1 MKRKDLKY
9 LIFILIFSS
18 FSCSQKSSDFNNDAD
33 PDSVIASEINSNK
46 IVMLG
51 ENPHINV
58 ILYQS
63 LIDVLN
69 KWVII
74 TKSNSTADNSL
85 TLILEMD
92 STDAHII
99 DTYIKTGNDS
109 LMKEF
114 ITPYSYYETFEF
126 YSKLRGFQTH
136 LDSIN
141 NSTKFKI
148 YFNIEGFE
156 KIGGELNLDTTWL
169 MENKRESELYFITER
184 DSSTANNI
192 IKYLDYHP
200 NTKVLMFYGA
210 AHLQNGLINKNFGFD
225 DFNEEEL
232 KGYYLSYYLKK
243 KYGEN
248 NVLTI
253 NQLSINPSELPNS
266 MLGFYKGKSMLVSP
280 DRVPEWY
287 KPDYYDL
294 FLFKPFEVM
303 QIHRF
308 SFAFSD
314 FVLKKLS
321 NIVSSCE
328 KFLPGYKAFIGYW
341 NTLSDIYFITGQK
354 YKNSNELSNWID
366 KTKKDDRFD
375 RLNSKEF
382 ELEMYKLYN
391 ESLSNPAAIE
401 ILNEFGFEEKDL
413 NQSSIDLIEWH
424 NKVWVN
430 AQLKIKYLNA
440 IGVNWIGYSAEKMKA
455 KKYLIEFS
463 GHDFD
468 EPEMYLQ
475 WYRKNILGVNY

>member
-1 MKRKDLKY
+1 MKLKDLKY
-9 LIFILIFSS
+9 FIFILILSS
-18 FSCSQKSSDFNNDAD
+18 FSCSHKSSDFNVDAD
-33 PDSVIASEINSNK
+33 PDSVIASEINSDK

-69 KWVII
+69 TWAII
-74 TKSNSTADNSL
+74 TKANSTVDNSL

-92 STDAHII
+92 SADAHII

-114 ITPYSYYETFEF
+114 ITPYSYYETLEF
-126 YSKLRGFQTH
+126 YSKLRGFQTQ

-156 KIGGELNLDTTWL
+156 EIGRKLNLDTTWL
-169 MENKRESELYFITER
+169 MKNKRESELYFIKER
-184 DSSTANNI
+184 DSITANNI
-192 IKYLDYHP
+192 IKYLYNQP

-210 AHLQNGLINKNFGFD
+210 GHLQYGLINKNYFD
-225 DFNEEEL
+225 DLNEEQT

-243 KYGEN
+243 KYGED
-248 NVLTI
+248 NVLTV
-253 NQLSINPSELPNS
+253 NQFTFEPSDLPNNL
-266 MLGFYKGKSMLVSP
+266 LGYYKGKSMLIVPNDVSEWN
-280 DRVPEWY
+280 RPEL
-287 KPDYYDL
+287 YDI
-294 FLFKPFEVM
+294 FVFKPFKVLK
-303 QIHRF
+303 IHRF
-308 SFAFSD
+308 SFVFSNV
-314 FVLKKLS
+314 VLGKLS
-321 NIVSSCE
+321 NAVTTFEI
-328 KFLPGYKAFIGYW
+328 FLPGYKASVGYW
-341 NTLSDIYFITGQK
+341 NSLSDIYFITGQK

-366 KTKKDDRFD
+366 KTKKDDRFE
-375 RLNSKEF
+375 RLDSKEF

-391 ESLSNPAAIE
+391 ESLSNPAAKD
-401 ILNEFGFEEKDL
+401 ILYEFGFEEKDL
-413 NQSSIDLIEWH
+413 NQSSIDSIEWN

-430 AQLKIKYLNA
+430 VQPKIKFINA
-440 IGVNWIGYSAEKMKA
+440 IGVYWIGYTDEKMKA

-463 GHDFD
+463 GQDYD
-468 EPEMYLQ
+468 EPEKYLQ